1 MCFMG
6 KIRTECNILAVEGR
20 WNAEEVA
27 VTLSLLG
34 FHHVSGVASEA
45 SLGDEKGKTCE
56 SAGVAAGTV
65 VLLWVKLLGDILKR
79 RFGATWSELLRGI
92 DEVLLGL
99 NVAVGQEAALV
110 GIVAGHD
117 LDFLVERAV
126 EKKSLGGVWGE
137 HAIDHRTISPCT
149 LNTESDN
156 PGVDVTDS
164 LGIKLS
170 QLLQSCDGTIRQLG
184 SRLKCFLE
192 NALLLGIA
200 SNRLDTWRL
209 SDGASEWSW
218 ALVSSKSS
226 NLVHD

>member
-1 MCFMG
+1 MG
-6 KIRTECNILAVEGR
+6 KVRTECNVLAVEGW

-34 FHHVSGVASEA
+34 LHHVSGIASEA
-45 SLGDEKGKTCE
+45 SLGDEKGKTGE

-65 VLLWVKLLGDILKR
+65 VLLWVQLLGDILKR
-79 RFGATWSELLRGI
+79 RLSATWPELLRGI
-92 DEVLLGL
+92 DKVLLGL
-99 NVAVGQEAALV
+99 NVAVGQETALV
-110 GIVAGHD
+110 RIVAGHD
-117 LDFLVERAV
+117 LNLLVECAI
-126 EKKSLGGVWGE
+126 EKKSLGGIWGE
-137 HAIDHRTISPCT
+137 HAIDHRTISPCA
-149 LNTESDN
+149 LNTESDD

-170 QLLQSCDGTIRQLG
+170 QLLQSCDGAIRQLG
-184 SRLKCFLE
+184 SRLKCSLK

-200 SNRLDTWRL
+200 SDWLDTWRL

-218 ALVSSKSS
+218 ALVSSESS

>member
-1 MCFMG
+1 MCEMR
-6 KIRTECNILAVEGR
+6 KIRTECNILAVQGR

-34 FHHVSGVASEA
+34 FHHVSCVASEA
-45 SLGDEKGKTCE
+45 GLGDEKGKTGE
-56 SAGVAAGTV
+56 SVGVAAGTV
-65 VLLWVKLLGDILKR
+65 VHLWVKLLGDILKR
-79 RFGATWSELLRGI
+79 RFGTTWSELLHSI

-99 NVAVGQEAALV
+99 NVAAGQETTLI

-117 LDFLVERAV
+117 LDLLVECAI
-126 EKKSLGGVWGE
+126 EKKSLGGIWGE

-170 QLLQSCDGTIRQLG
+170 QLLQSCDGAIRQFG
-184 SRLKCFLE
+184 SRLKCSLE

-200 SNRLDTWRL
+200 SDWLDTWGL

-218 ALVSSKSS
+218 TLVSSESS